1 MNNQAIG
8 IFDSG
13 FGGLTVLKELRKVL
27 PKENLIYFGDTARIP
42 YGTKSKETIIKYS
55 KQNIRFL
62 MRHHVKAIVV
72 ACNTASALAVPEVA
86 DLFDIPL
93 VGVVEPGAMGVVRES
108 VTGKI
113 GVIGTTGTVRSGA
126 YQEVIQRMM
135 PGAIIEATPCPLFV
149 QIVEEGWQDTEIARL
164 TAEKYLADMKAA
176 KVDAM
181 VMGCTHYPIL
191 EETLRNVM
199 GDEVKLVNPAKET
212 ALAVKTQLVEQDLL
226 SDREEAPEYR
236 FYVSDDPEKF
246 RETGSRIVSLPM
258 IHVKK
263 ISIENY

>member
-1 MNNQAIG
+1 MKNQAIG

-27 PKENLIYFGDTARIP
+27 PKEDLIYFGDTARIP

-72 ACNTASALAVPEVA
+72 ACNTASALALPEVA
-86 DLFDIPL
+86 DMFDIPL
-93 VGVVEPGAMGVVRES
+93 IGVVEPGATGAVRES
-108 VTGKI
+108 KTGKI

-126 YQEVIQRMM
+126 YQE
-135 PGAIIEATPCPLFV
+135 AIARLNPEAKIESTPCPLFV

-164 TAEKYLADMKAA
+164 TAEKYLSDIREA
-176 KVDAM
+176 KIDAM

-191 EETLRNVM
+191 ENTLRRVM
-199 GDEVKLVNPAKET
+199 GDGVSLVNPARET
-212 ALAVKTQLVEQDLL
+212 ALAVKRILEAKGLL
-226 SDREEAPEYR
+226 SDRDEAAEYR

-246 RETGSRIVSLPM
+246 KETGSQIISVPM
-258 IHVKK
+258 TMIRK

>member
-27 PKENLIYFGDTARIP
+27 PKEDLIYFGDTARIP

-72 ACNTASALAVPEVA
+72 ACNTASALAVPEVES
-86 DLFDIPL
+86 LFDIPL
-93 VGVVEPGAMGVVRES
+93 IGVVEPGAMGAVRES
-108 VTGKI
+108 KTGKI

-126 YQEVIQRMM
+126 YQD
-135 PGAIIEATPCPLFV
+135 AIVRLRPEAEIESTPCPLFV

-164 TAEKYLADMKAA
+164 TAEKYLETIKRAQI
-176 KVDAM
+176 DAM

-191 EETLRNVM
+191 ENTLRKVM
-199 GDEVKLVNPAKET
+199 GDQVSLVNPARET
-212 ALAVKTQLVEQDLL
+212 ALAVKNTLEAKGMLA
-226 SDREEAPEYR
+226 DREDDAEYR
-236 FYVSDDPEKF
+236 FYVSDDPDKF
-246 RETGSRIVSLPM
+246 RETGSQIISVPM
-258 IHVKK
+258 TMIRK

>member
-13 FGGLTVLKELRKVL
+13 FGGLTVVKELRKVL
-27 PKENLIYFGDTARIP
+27 PNENLIYFGDTARIP
-42 YGTKSKETIIKYS
+42 YGTKSKETILKYS

-72 ACNTASALAVPEVA
+72 ACNTASALALPEIA
-86 DLFDIPL
+86 DLFDIPM
-93 VGVVEPGAMGVVRES
+93 VGVVEPGAKGAVRES
-108 VTGKI
+108 GNGKI

-126 YQEVIQRMM
+126 YQEAIRRML
-135 PGAIIEATPCPLFV
+135 PEAEIESIACPLFV

-164 TAEKYLADMKAA
+164 TAEKYLADMKHA

-191 EETLRNVM
+191 ETTLRAVM
-199 GDEVKLVNPAKET
+199 GQAVQLVNPAKET
-212 ALAVKTQLVEQDLL
+212 ALAVQALL
-226 SDREEAPEYR
+226 AAQGLLAERTDAANYR
-236 FYVSDDPEKF
+236 FFVSDDPEKF
-246 RETGSRIVSLPM
+246 RETGSHIVSLSM
-258 IHVKK
+258 THVKK

>member
-1 MNNQAIG
+1 MNKQAIG
-8 IFDSG
+8 VFDSG

-27 PKENLIYFGDTARIP
+27 PHENVIYFGDTARIP

-72 ACNTASALAVPEVA
+72 ACNTASALAVPEVEA
-86 DLFDIPL
+86 LFDIPL
-93 VGVVEPGAMGVVRES
+93 IGVVEPGARGAVRES
-108 VTGKI
+108 KTGRI

-126 YQEVIQRMM
+126 YQEAIGRLHPQARIQS
-135 PGAIIEATPCPLFV
+135 TPCPLFV

-164 TAEKYLADMKAA
+164 TAEKYLEEMKDAD
-176 KVDAM
+176 VDAM

-191 EETLRNVM
+191 EKTLKQVM
-199 GDEVKLVNPAKET
+199 GDTVQLVNPARET
-212 ALAVKTQLVEQDLL
+212 ALAVKKLL
-226 SDREEAPEYR
+226 EADGMLAGEDNEAEYR

-246 RETGSRIVSLPM
+246 RETGRTIVSIPM
-258 IHVKK
+258 KRVKK